1 MKNLPWLSSLLLLL
15 AFMGFGA
22 FLHDR
27 HSPDLIWGFALA
39 YAVVEAA
46 LLTIMWKPLRNF
58 FLLGFQSDV
67 GYTVMAL
74 VIASLAVVVVSWIQ
88 IFVYFLVM
96 LAAALL
102 LRVELLIRDIGNS
115 LAFVTIFVLSIMGLA
130 LSRLATEFLT
140 LDLIMGHR
148 MGHLAI
154 AKSLI
159 RLWTL

>member
-1 MKNLPWLSSLLLLL
+1 MKKLPWLSSLLLLL

-22 FLHDR
+22 FLHSR
-27 HSPDLIWGFALA
+27 HSSDLIWGLALA
-39 YAVVEAA
+39 YALVESA

-115 LAFVTIFVLSIMGLA
+115 LAFVTILLLSILGLG
-130 LSRLATEFLT
+130 LSRIATNFLAVALMVEP
-140 LDLIMGHR
+140 
-148 MGHLAI
+148 LAI
-154 AKSLI
+154 AKALI
-159 RLWTL
+159 GLWTL

>member
-1 MKNLPWLSSLLLLL
+1 MKKLPWLSSLLLLL

-22 FLHDR
+22 FLHSR
-27 HSPDLIWGFALA
+27 HSPDLIWGFALT
-39 YAVVEAA
+39 YAAVEAA

-58 FLLGFQSDV
+58 FLLGFQSDI

-74 VIASLAVVVVSWIQ
+74 VIASLAVVVVAWIQ

-115 LAFVTIFVLSIMGLA
+115 LAFVTILLLSIMGLG
-130 LSRLATEFLT
+130 LSRIVTEHLR
-140 LDLIMGHR
+140 LDLIMSHR
-148 MGHLAI
+148 AI
-154 AKSLI
+154 AKALI
-159 RLWTL
+159 GLWTL